1 MYTFRYDAIVFDFDG
16 TLVQS
21 NKVKTWAFGKLYEKY
36 GESIVPQVTA
46 YQEEHGGIS
55 RFVKFRHIHEHLL
68 GLPYTDQVEK
78 ELSNKYSELVFD
90 AVVQASYVEGA
101 LEFPEKHHQ
110 HLPLFVASGTPEV
123 ELREIITSRGMNRL
137 FRDIYGSPK
146 TKTEILR
153 LILSN
158 HNWAPERVLMVGD
171 SLVDLEGA
179 QNAKTDFIG
188 VELSDNFSVL
198 PQRQCISNFNHFE
211 KFL

>member
-36 GESIVPQVTA
+36 GGSIVRQVTA
-46 YQEEHGGIS
+46 YHEEHRGIS
-55 RFVKFRHIHEHLL
+55 RFVKFRHFHEHLL

-90 AVVQASYVEGA
+90 AVVRASYVEGS
-101 LEFPEKHHQ
+101 LEFLEKYHQ

-123 ELREIITSRGMNRL
+123 EIREIITCRGMNRF
-137 FRDIYGSPK
+137 FRDIYGSPT

-158 HNWAPERVLMVGD
+158 HHWAPERVLMVGD

-188 VELSDNFSVL
+188 VELSDNLSVFS
-198 PQRQCISNFNHFE
+198 QRQCISNFSHFE
-211 KFL
+211 NLL